1 MDDIAG
7 KLSQLLTDP
16 EIMNMVKGISLNLP
30 ASDKQEEAKSNK
42 ASDTSENL
50 DFDFMDKI
58 IKIMP
63 IISSF
68 SNDDETTRLLKAL
81 RPFLSYDKQKRLD
94 SAITLV
100 RLIRLLPL
108 IKEIGLF

>member
-16 EIMNMVKGISLNLP
+16 EIMNMVKGISLSLP
-30 ASDKQEEAKSNK
+30 ASDKQEEAQSNK
-42 ASDTSENL
+42 ASDTSDNI

-63 IISSF
+63 IISSL

-81 RPFLSYDKQKRLD
+81 RPFLSHDKQKRLD

-100 RLIRLLPL
+100 RLMRILPL